1 MASYYGELLK
11 LCGFEG
17 DEIDREKPR
26 IDRVFQRLELVP
38 DDVKR
43 GERWVNENH
52 DVELRGVRRLLRVW
66 LMELVDLVL
75 AKEEGKQ
82 IVYYGFPSIPAPTM
96 AMKAAANEAS
106 AELYCANPEAILCHT
121 IGQIFNRLTPILEL
135 AEGNGL
141 PPGHGLCS
149 LPQLRVGALAKG
161 IIPIPDLATGSSYY
175 CDVGSKTE
183 ELLCERYGYRT
194 IYVDGS
200 MDSKWGEYPY
210 FPPERAELLGTQI
223 NRLLGTSKESMGV
236 EVTNDAWDRARS
248 DGRSLRGAL
257 DRLGQ
262 LMMADPLPISAVE
275 VSQARALAA
284 GTTGRALTEGAEAVS
299 ILCDEVEKR
308 VESGIGL
315 VEKGAP
321 RVLLFLASFSD
332 PTIVHMMENAGLAVT
347 GMPVAG
353 SAKSSSP
360 KEHLPDAYTT
370 IAEMRAASALRGG
383 IYHSSFG
390 LARRMEEAVRYS
402 KADGFIWGYQFSC
415 RPIAMGSHFVKQ
427 WVEEHTGVPTL
438 SLEMDIYDSR
448 NYNSAT
454 MRTKVEAFA
463 EMLRARKASVK
474 T

>member
-1 MASYYGELLK
+1 MAGYYGELLE

-17 DEIDREKPR
+17 DEIDREEPR
-26 IDRVFQRLELVP
+26 IDRVFQILELVP

-43 GERWVNENH
+43 AESWVSENH

-66 LMELVDLVL
+66 LMELVDMVL

-82 IVYYGFPSIPAPTM
+82 TVYYGFPSITGPTT

-106 AELYCANPEAILCHT
+106 VALFCANPEAILCHT
-121 IGQIFNRLTPILEL
+121 LGQIFNRLTPVLES
-135 AEGNGL
+135 AEANGL

-149 LPQLRVGALAKG
+149 LPQIRTGALASG

-175 CDVGSKTE
+175 CDVGSKAE
-183 ELLCERYGYRT
+183 ELLHERYGYRT

-200 MDSKWGEYPY
+200 MDSRWGDYPLT
-210 FPPERAELLGTQI
+210 PPERAGYLGAQL
-223 NRLLGTSKESMGV
+223 NRLLGTIKESMGV
-236 EVTNDAWDRARS
+236 EVTDDAWDKARFEA
-248 DGRSLRGAL
+248 RPLRGAL

-262 LMMADPLPISAVE
+262 LMMTDPLPISAVE
-275 VSQARALAA
+275 VSLARTLATA
-284 GTTGRALTEGAEAVS
+284 TTGRAVTEGAEAVS
-299 ILCDEVEKR
+299 VLCDEVEKR

-321 RVLLFLASFSD
+321 RVFLFLASFSD
-332 PTIVHMMENAGLAVT
+332 PTVVHMMENAGLAVT
-347 GMPVAG
+347 GMPFAG
-353 SAKSSSP
+353 SARPSSP
-360 KEHLPDAYTT
+360 QEQPPKNFPTL
-370 IAEMRAASALRGG
+370 AEMRAASALRDG

-390 LARRMEEAVRYS
+390 LARRMEQAVAYS

-454 MRTKVEAFA
+454 LRTKVEAFA
-463 EMLRARKASVK
+463 EMLRARKASAK